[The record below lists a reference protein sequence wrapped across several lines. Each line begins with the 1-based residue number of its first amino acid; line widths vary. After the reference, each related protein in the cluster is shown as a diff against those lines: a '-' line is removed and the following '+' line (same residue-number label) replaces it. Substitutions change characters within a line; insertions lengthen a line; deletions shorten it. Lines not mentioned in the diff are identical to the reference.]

1 MTKIQLRR
9 DTASNWST
17 NNPTPSVGEPCFETD
32 TGKLKIGDGITA
44 YNSLPY
50 QGGTSDAAVTTD
62 TAQTI
67 SGKKTFTND
76 VVINQWNNNISP
88 IRETHIDLS
97 NGNGNTFISAGGTDK
112 VFGMY
117 TKSDEGIQ
125 LCADGLD
132 YTKGL
137 SIKPSSLTFKN
148 SDGTV
153 TDLLAGGSGDIP
165 VATSDVLGGVKLG
178 PKFELDEDNKLTLK
192 DSIILTNDIRNTNI
206 ATYNLGLGGY
216 TNEKVSPLIK
226 YDKDNHTVTA
236 RMTDRRSVR
245 GFTSYDNP
253 VDVTMMAKSFKVG
266 DTTNQ
271 YDVVTKSPT
280 NNEYMAHMAMPSDKY
295 IDLELGAS
303 GTTYVAPAD
312 GYYRLTMKQA
322 APEQYAYL
330 ASYTDSDEPILS
342 TTSKTATGTDSLS
355 TWVPIQKGRKVKAV
369 YNAPDKRVFRFIYAI
384 GSEPS
389 S

>member
-9 DTASNWST
+9 DTAANWST
-17 NNPTPSVGEPCFETD
+17 NNPTPSAGEPCFETD
-32 TGKLKIGDGITA
+32 TGRLKIGDGITA

-50 QGGTSDAAVTTD
+50 QGGTSDTAVTTD

-67 SGKKTFTND
+67 SGEKTFTND
-76 VVINQWNNNISP
+76 IVIYQWNNNISP
-88 IRETHIDLS
+88 VRETHIDLS
-97 NGNGNTFISAGGTDK
+97 NGSGNAFISANGTDK
-112 VFGMY
+112 TFGMY
-117 TKSDEGIQ
+117 TKNSEGIQ
-125 LCADGLD
+125 LGTSSLD

-165 VATSDVLGGVKLG
+165 VATDTTLGGVKIG
-178 PKFELDEDNKLTLK
+178 SSVKLDSDNKLGINEETTLV
-192 DSIILTNDIRNTNI
+192 NDIRNTNT

-216 TNEKVSPLIK
+216 TTEKYSPLIK

-236 RMTDRRSVR
+236 RMTDRQTTN
-245 GFTSYDNP
+245 GFTSYDIP

-266 DTTNQ
+266 DVTNQ
-271 YDVVTKSPT
+271 YDVVTKSPK
-280 NNEYMAHMAMPSDKY
+280 NNEYMGHMAMPSNKF

-303 GTTYVAPAD
+303 GTAYVAPAD

-322 APEQYAYL
+322 AAEQYAYL
-330 ASYTDSDEPILS
+330 ASYTDNDEPILS

-355 TWVPIQKGRKVKAV
+355 TWVLVHKGQKIKAV
-369 YNAPDKRVFRFIYAI
+369 YNAPEKRVFRFIYAK
-384 GSEPS
+384 GSEPAT
-389 S
+389 

>member
-17 NNPTPSVGEPCFETD
+17 NNPTPSAGEPCFETD

-50 QGGTSDAAVTTD
+50 QGGTSGTAVTTD

-67 SGKKTFTND
+67 SGRKTFTND
-76 VVINQWNNNISP
+76 VIISQWNDNLSP
-88 IRETHIDLS
+88 IRETHIDLT
-97 NGNGNTFISAGGTDK
+97 NGNGNAFISANGTDK
-112 VFGMY
+112 TFGMY
-117 TKSDEGIQ
+117 TDNSDGIQ
-125 LCADGLD
+125 LGTNTLD
-132 YTKGL
+132 YTEGL
-137 SIKPSSLTFKN
+137 SIKPSSLTFKS

-153 TDLLAGGSGDIP
+153 TDLLAGGGGDIP
-165 VATSDVLGGVKLG
+165 VATDTTLGGVKIG
-178 PKFELDEDNKLTLK
+178 SSVKLDEDNKLGINDEVTLV
-192 DSIILTNDIRNTNI
+192 NDIRNTNT
-206 ATYNLGLGGY
+206 ATYNLGFGGY
-216 TNEKVSPLIK
+216 TTEKYSPLIK
-226 YDKDNHTVTA
+226 YDKNNHTVTA
-236 RMTDRRSVR
+236 RMTDRRSVS
-245 GFTSYDNP
+245 GFVSYDSP

-271 YDVVTKSPT
+271 YDVVTKSPK
-280 NNEYMAHMAMPSDKY
+280 NNEYMGHMAMPSDKY

-312 GYYRLTMKQA
+312 GYIRVENNSATSNPLKLVNLTNA
-322 APEQYAYL
+322 LSAVVAEGSIGYAP
-330 ASYTDSDEPILS
+330 SIFIPCKKNDNVKFHYTQPEGSV
-342 TTSKTATGTDSLS
+342 TT
-355 TWVPIQKGRKVKAV
+355 I
-369 YNAPDKRVFRFIYAI
+369 RFIYAI

>member
-9 DTASNWST
+9 DTAANWST
-17 NNPTPSVGEPCFETD
+17 NNPTPSAGEPCFETD

-50 QGGTSDAAVTTD
+50 QGGTSDTAVTTD

-76 VVINQWNNNISP
+76 IIINQWNSNVSP

-97 NGNGNTFISAGGTDK
+97 NGNRNTFISASGTDK
-112 VFGMY
+112 TFGMY
-117 TKSDEGIQ
+117 TTSPEGIQ
-125 LCADGLD
+125 LCTDGLD

-153 TDLLAGGSGDIP
+153 TDLLAGG
-165 VATSDVLGGVKLG
+165 TSDVTSAGNNTFTG
-178 PKFELDEDNKLTLK
+178 
-192 DSIILTNDIRNTNI
+192 TNI
-206 ATYNLGLGGY
+206 FKGKSLNVGDDNTYSDIASLSGATY
-216 TNEKVSPLIK
+216 T
-226 YDKDNHTVTA
+226 
-236 RMTDRRSVR
+236 
-245 GFTSYDNP
+245 
-253 VDVTMMAKSFKVG
+253 VG
-266 DTTNQ
+266 DQEDTTIVNPLEIGASFNNTVLKSSVKVLETDTASATKKA
-271 YDVVTKSPT
+271 YSIMTKSTT
-280 NNEYMAHMAMPSDKY
+280 NNEYMGHMAMTSNKF

-303 GTTYVAPAD
+303 GTAYVAPAD

-322 APEQYAYL
+322 AAEQYAYL
-330 ASYTDSDEPILS
+330 ASYTDNDEPILS

-355 TWVPIQKGRKVKAV
+355 TWVLVHKGQKIKAV
-369 YNAPDKRVFRFIYAI
+369 YNAPEKRVFRFIYAI
-384 GSEPS
+384 GSEPAV
-389 S
+389 